1 MGIRVCRRG
10 ADGVHGTKEQTSE
23 PCPCS
28 QESECRGQGDVFPE
42 LVRGVPEGDPVF
54 GGLEG
59 LAISVVVVCLAVAEE
74 VQPPGTEM
82 L

>member
-1 MGIRVCRRG
+1 M
-10 ADGVHGTKEQTSE
+10 
-23 PCPCS
+23 
-28 QESECRGQGDVFPE
+28 FPE

-59 LAISVVVVCLAVAEE
+59 LAISVVVVCLCVTEE
-74 VQPPGTEM
+74 VQPAGTKM

>member
-1 MGIRVCRRG
+1 MACTVRKSKPPNRL
-10 ADGVHGTKEQTSE
+10 AT
-23 PCPCS
+23 CS

-59 LAISVVVVCLAVAEE
+59 LAISVVVVCLSVTEV